1 MKQGFISSVE
11 NMGLVDGPGLRY
23 VVFMQ
28 GCSLRCLYCHN
39 PETWKLNMGDKTT
52 PQELIDDILKYKNYY
67 LNGGVTFSGG
77 EPLMQP
83 EFLIECLKLCKEN
96 NLHTAID
103 TAGVGLGLYEEI
115 LKYTDLVIL
124 DIKAIDEKMY
134 HKVTGS
140 NIKNFEKFL
149 CYLNKSNTKVWIRS
163 VIVPGLNDNKD
174 YILKLDNYI
183 KNFAN
188 IEKVELLP
196 YHLYGVDKYKK
207 LELEYPLKDIE
218 HLKKEKLKEL
228 ENYLNKKSS
237 FKK

>member
-39 PETWKLNMGDKTT
+39 PETWKFNCGRKMTAE
-52 PQELIDDILKYKNYY
+52 ELVTDILKYKNYY

-103 TAGVGLGLYEEI
+103 TAGVGIKNFDEI

-134 HKVTGS
+134 HKVTGG

-163 VIVPGLNDNKD
+163 VIVPGINDTRE
-174 YILKLDNYI
+174 YILNLNKYI
-183 KNFAN
+183 EEISNV
-188 IEKVELLP
+188 EKVELLP
-196 YHLYGVDKYKK
+196 YHLYGVDKYKN

-218 HLKKEKLKEL
+218 PLKKEKLKEL

-237 FKK
+237 F

>member
-39 PETWKLNMGDKTT
+39 PETWKLNMGDKIT
-52 PQELIDDILKYKNYY
+52 PQELIVDILKYKNYY

-163 VIVPGLNDNKD
+163 NSSW
-174 YILKLDNYI
+174 
-183 KNFAN
+183 
-188 IEKVELLP
+188 
-196 YHLYGVDKYKK
+196 YK
-207 LELEYPLKDIE
+207 
-218 HLKKEKLKEL
+218 
-228 ENYLNKKSS
+228 
-237 FKK
+237 